1 MWSDTTGRFGTN
13 GWTSKSLNHRGGA
26 ADRHRMA
33 VDYNNGRPNVGIGD
47 ATTTMTPKN
56 GRVILTVSTR
66 QNGEDYP
73 LQNKL
78 APAVYADA
86 EH

>member
-1 MWSDTTGRFGTN
+1 
-13 GWTSKSLNHRGGA
+13 
-26 ADRHRMA
+26 MA